1 MIIRPRSYGS
11 DAPLADNCPMPPITA
26 SRRETRMH
34 FRLRTE
40 NVNRLLTT
48 GLAGLLYC
56 GAAFADD
63 ISGSDSLLCYGLSA
77 ARCEIGEACE
87 AVAPWQL
94 NLPDFVK
101 LDLRG
106 KRIQTTAGSS
116 DQRGNAAADRAARQR
131 CDSDSWLA
139 RRARVQLV
147 HFRDHREGTLSVAGH
162 GQGVTVFTVCTAV
175 DKL

>member
-1 MIIRPRSYGS
+1 
-11 DAPLADNCPMPPITA
+11 
-26 SRRETRMH
+26 MH
-34 FRLRTE
+34 FRHATDKLS
-40 NVNRLLTT
+40 RLLT

-56 GAAFADD
+56 GAVFADD
-63 ISGSDSLLCYGLSA
+63 VSGANSLLCYGLSA

-106 KRIQTTAGSS
+106 KLIQTTAASAE
-116 DQRGNAAADRAARQR
+116 QRETPLQSVQRNNGTIQIQGVQGERAF
-131 CDSDSWLA
+131 SW
-139 RRARVQLV
+139 VISETSG
-147 HFRDHREGTLSVAGH
+147 EGTLSVAGH
-162 GQGVTVFTVCTAV
+162 GQGVTVFTVCTPV

>member
-1 MIIRPRSYGS
+1 
-11 DAPLADNCPMPPITA
+11 
-26 SRRETRMH
+26 MH
-34 FRLRTE
+34 FRPPNDKTKK
-40 NVNRLLTT
+40 LLT

-56 GAAFADD
+56 GAVFADD
-63 ISGSDSLLCYGLSA
+63 VSGSDSLLCYGLSA

-106 KRIQTTAGSS
+106 KRIQTTAGSAE
-116 DQRGNAAADRAARQR
+116 QRETPLQTVQRSNGKILIQGVQGERAF
-131 CDSDSWLA
+131 SW
-139 RRARVQLV
+139 VISEMSG
-147 HFRDHREGTLSVAGH
+147 EGTLSVAGH
-162 GQGVTVFTVCTAV
+162 GQGVTVFTVCTPV

>member
-1 MIIRPRSYGS
+1 
-11 DAPLADNCPMPPITA
+11 
-26 SRRETRMH
+26 MH
-34 FRLRTE
+34 FRPPNDTTKK
-40 NVNRLLTT
+40 LLT

-56 GAAFADD
+56 GAVFADD
-63 ISGSDSLLCYGLSA
+63 VSGSDSLLCYGLSA

-106 KRIQTTAGSS
+106 KRIQTTAGSAE
-116 DQRGNAAADRAARQR
+116 QRETPLQTVQRSNGKILIQGVQGERAF
-131 CDSDSWLA
+131 SW
-139 RRARVQLV
+139 VISEMSG
-147 HFRDHREGTLSVAGH
+147 EGTLSVAGH
-162 GQGVTVFTVCTAV
+162 GQGVTVFTVCTPV

>member
-1 MIIRPRSYGS
+1 
-11 DAPLADNCPMPPITA
+11 
-26 SRRETRMH
+26 MH
-34 FRLRTE
+34 FRPPSDKTKK
-40 NVNRLLTT
+40 LLT

-56 GAAFADD
+56 GAVFADD
-63 ISGSDSLLCYGLSA
+63 VSGSDSLLCYGLSA

-106 KRIQTTAGSS
+106 KRIQTTAGSAE
-116 DQRGNAAADRAARQR
+116 QRETPLQTVQRSNGKILIQGVQGERAF
-131 CDSDSWLA
+131 SW
-139 RRARVQLV
+139 VISEMSG
-147 HFRDHREGTLSVAGH
+147 EGTLSVAGH
-162 GQGVTVFTVCTAV
+162 GQGVTVFTVCTPV

>member
-1 MIIRPRSYGS
+1 MS
-11 DAPLADNCPMPPITA
+11 
-26 SRRETRMH
+26 
-34 FRLRTE
+34 FRLPCEPKR
-40 NVNRLLTT
+40 VVT

-56 GAAFADD
+56 GAVFADD
-63 ISGSDSLLCYGLSA
+63 VSGSDSLLCYGLSA

-106 KRIQTTAGSS
+106 KRIQTTAGSAEQRETALQTV
-116 DQRGNAAADRAARQR
+116 QRGNGKILIQGVQGERAF
-131 CDSDSWLA
+131 SW
-139 RRARVQLV
+139 VISETSG
-147 HFRDHREGTLSVAGH
+147 EGTLSVAGH
-162 GQGVTVFTVCTAV
+162 GQGVTVFTVCTPV

>member
-1 MIIRPRSYGS
+1 MLFCLPR
-11 DAPLADNCPMPPITA
+11 
-26 SRRETRMH
+26 
-34 FRLRTE
+34 E
-40 NVNRLLTT
+40 NVNKFLTT
-48 GLAGLLYC
+48 GLASLLYC
-56 GAAFADD
+56 GAVFAEDV
-63 ISGSDSLLCYGLSA
+63 SGSDSLLCYGLSA

-106 KRIQTTAGSS
+106 KRIQTTAASAEERETPLQS
-116 DQRGNAAADRAARQR
+116 VQRDNGRILIHGAQGERAF
-131 CDSDSWLA
+131 SWLI
-139 RRARVQLV
+139 
-147 HFRDHREGTLSVAGH
+147 DEMSGEGTLSVAGH